1 MSSDIV
7 NKEHERNEQQQEIQ
21 GTFSK
26 VQFIQKLIKQ
36 YYSEKDSCKY
46 NTYNIYSENS
56 A

>member
-1 MSSDIV
+1 MSESVIKD
-7 NKEHERNEQQQEIQ
+7 QQEIQ

-46 NTYNIYSENS
+46 IHI
-56 A
+56 